1 MTVSTYRLLLV
12 RFPTPRP
19 IRGLRCYVLHTRW
32 TLSEARFERYY
43 SGSQLLLFDS
53 LHYTQEESFVKNDNR
68 RDRFK
73 KSWAIRTLIL

>member
-1 MTVSTYRLLLV
+1 MTLSNYRLLLV

-43 SGSQLLLFDS
+43 SGSQLLIFDR
-53 LHYTQEESFVKNDNR
+53 LHYTQEEGFVKIEN
-68 RDRFK
+68 
-73 KSWAIRTLIL
+73 